1 MPSQETQKPLLQRV
15 DNILNSENSDYVV
28 EEIENTAA
36 VVILEE
42 LRKAEEKLKTLQERI
57 TRLRELLAKAQSAE
71 HD

>member
-1 MPSQETQKPLLQRV
+1 VPSQETQKPLLQRV
-15 DNILNSENSDYVV
+15 DNILNSANSDYVV

-57 TRLRELLAKAQSAE
+57 A
-71 HD
+71 

>member
-1 MPSQETQKPLLQRV
+1 LSQDWINLPITEEQLC
-15 DNILNSENSDYVV
+15 NSDYVV

>member
-15 DNILNSENSDYVV
+15 DNILNSANSDYVV

-42 LRKAEEKLKTLQERI
+42 LRKAEEKLKTVQERI

>member
-1 MPSQETQKPLLQRV
+1 VPSQETQKPLLQRV
-15 DNILNSENSDYVV
+15 DNILNSANSDYVV

>member
-15 DNILNSENSDYVV
+15 DNILNSANSDYVV